1 MGMCPSRGRIGY
13 KMAKQGGTATT
24 TDRESRRTG
33 EISYPVDDEKEGCCT
48 TMSQRSPRRKNKL
61 EKSITEMNRTSGFEE
76 RNTPKVG
83 LPNPSPSQNGC
94 V

>member
-24 TDRESRRTG
+24 TDRERLGAG
-33 EISYPVDDEKEGCCT
+33 EISYPVDVEREKCST
-48 TMSQRSPRRKNKL
+48 TMSQRGPRGRKKTG
-61 EKSITEMNRTSGFEE
+61 IRYNRDEPHQRIQK